1 MIHYKVDI
9 FEKLAEKGY
18 TTYRLRKEKILSESS
33 MQKIREEGNITLK
46 TLNII
51 CLILNCQPSDVIEVI
66 STDQESFWTC
76 FYFQFRQYRNADISN
91 FCNVVIKTREIIPIR
106 IWFPCYFALFYR
118 LSFLLLIPRYSTSSL
133 KEAPSCLL

>member
-46 TLNII
+46 TLNVI
-51 CLILNCQPSDVIEVI
+51 CLILNCQPSDIIEVI
-66 STDQESFWTC
+66 PTDQESF
-76 FYFQFRQYRNADISN
+76 
-91 FCNVVIKTREIIPIR
+91 
-106 IWFPCYFALFYR
+106 
-118 LSFLLLIPRYSTSSL
+118 
-133 KEAPSCLL
+133 

>member
-66 STDQESFWTC
+66 STDQESF
-76 FYFQFRQYRNADISN
+76 
-91 FCNVVIKTREIIPIR
+91 
-106 IWFPCYFALFYR
+106 
-118 LSFLLLIPRYSTSSL
+118 
-133 KEAPSCLL
+133 

>member
-46 TLNII
+46 TLNIV

-66 STDQESFWTC
+66 STDQESF
-76 FYFQFRQYRNADISN
+76 
-91 FCNVVIKTREIIPIR
+91 
-106 IWFPCYFALFYR
+106 
-118 LSFLLLIPRYSTSSL
+118 
-133 KEAPSCLL
+133 